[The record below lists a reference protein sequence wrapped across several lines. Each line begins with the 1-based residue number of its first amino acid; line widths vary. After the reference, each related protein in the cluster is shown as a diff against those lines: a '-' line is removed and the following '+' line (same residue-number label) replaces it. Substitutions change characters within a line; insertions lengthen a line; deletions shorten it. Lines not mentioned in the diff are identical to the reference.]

1 MAITTGGATGTPAAP
16 PAPATP
22 PAGPAATGSRESRRA
37 APGPRREAA
46 WRRRD
51 RRWGYVFVGPQLIGM
66 AVFVLLPFVASL
78 VLAFA
83 SWNGLTELEWVGF
96 DNFAAQLQDELL
108 LRSIVNTLL
117 IAIVTVPV
125 GLGIAVVIA
134 VALERLRTRTLYLI
148 LFFAP
153 VVTSTVAVAM
163 IWQQLFRADGVLSTA
178 IASVFGIAPPDWLND
193 PRLALLA
200 VCIVSIWSS
209 LGLNVIIFLAGLQNI
224 SPSVIE
230 AARID
235 GAGAWRLF
243 RSIRLPLLSPIVFF
257 SSIVAFISSLQTFDT
272 VFVLTADAGP
282 DNATR
287 TIVYHIYD
295 LGFGRF
301 EFGPSSA
308 ASVIL
313 LLLTLVI
320 TAVQFGAQKKFVHY
334 EDDAA

>member
-1 MAITTGGATGTPAAP
+1 M
-16 PAPATP
+16 
-22 PAGPAATGSRESRRA
+22 
-37 APGPRREAA
+37 
-46 WRRRD
+46 
-51 RRWGYVFVGPQLIGM
+51 FVGPQLLGM
-66 AVFVLLPFVASL
+66 TLFVVLPFAASM

-83 SWNGLTELEWVGF
+83 SWDGLGELTWVGF
-96 DNFAAQLQDELL
+96 ENFSAQLQDELL
-108 LRSIVNTLL
+108 LRSIVNTLI
-117 IAIVTVPV
+117 IAFVTVPI
-125 GLGIAVVIA
+125 GLGLAVVIA
-134 VALERLRTRTLYLI
+134 VALEKLKTRTLYLV

-163 IWQQLFRADGVLSTA
+163 IWQQMFRVDGVLSTA
-178 IASVFGIAPPDWLND
+178 ISNIFGIAPPDWLGD
-193 PRLALLA
+193 PKLALLA
-200 VCIVSIWSS
+200 VCIVTIWSS

-235 GAGAWRLF
+235 GAGAWRLLT
-243 RSIRLPLLSPIVFF
+243 SIRLPLLSPIVFF
-257 SSIVAFISSLQTFDT
+257 SSVVAFISSLQTFDT
-272 VFVLTADAGP
+272 VYVLVSNAGP

-295 LGFGRF
+295 LGFGKF
-301 EFGPSSA
+301 EIGPSSA

-313 LLLTLVI
+313 LVITLVI

>member
-1 MAITTGGATGTPAAP
+1 VTALTTGERMPQAQPAAS
-16 PAPATP
+16 A
-22 PAGPAATGSRESRRA
+22 
-37 APGPRREAA
+37 PRRPRKESA

-51 RRWGYVFVGPQLIGM
+51 RRWGYVFVGPQLLGM
-66 AVFVLLPFVASL
+66 TLFVVLPFAASM

-83 SWNGLTELEWVGF
+83 SWDGLGELTWVGF
-96 DNFAAQLQDELL
+96 ENFSAQLQDELL
-108 LRSIVNTLL
+108 LRSIVNTLI
-117 IAIVTVPV
+117 IAFVTVPI
-125 GLGIAVVIA
+125 GLGLAVVIA
-134 VALERLRTRTLYLI
+134 VALEKLKTRTLYLV

-163 IWQQLFRADGVLSTA
+163 IWQQMFRADGVLSTA
-178 IASVFGIAPPDWLND
+178 ISNIFGIAPPDWLGD
-193 PRLALLA
+193 PKLALLA
-200 VCIVSIWSS
+200 VCIVTIWSS

-235 GAGAWRLF
+235 GAGAWRLLT
-243 RSIRLPLLSPIVFF
+243 SIRLPLLSPIVFF
-257 SSIVAFISSLQTFDT
+257 SSVVAFISSLQTFDT
-272 VFVLTADAGP
+272 VYVLVSNAGP

-295 LGFGRF
+295 LGFGKF
-301 EFGPSSA
+301 EIGPSSA

-313 LLLTLVI
+313 LVITLVI

>member
-1 MAITTGGATGTPAAP
+1 MGRS
-16 PAPATP
+16 
-22 PAGPAATGSRESRRA
+22 AATLL
-37 APGPRREAA
+37 PGGLRKEAA

-51 RRWGYVFVGPQLIGM
+51 RSWGYVFVAPQVVGM

-78 VLAFA
+78 VLAFT
-83 SWNGLTELEWVGF
+83 SWDGLTELTWVGF
-96 DNFAAQLQDELL
+96 ENFTAQLQDELL

-117 IAIVTVPV
+117 IAVITVPL
-125 GLGIAVVIA
+125 GLGFAVIIA
-134 VALERLRTRTLYLI
+134 VALEKLKTRTLYLI

-163 IWQQLFRADGVLSTA
+163 IWQQMFRSDGVLSNA
-178 IASVFGIAPPDWLND
+178 ISKIFGITPPDWLGD
-193 PRLALLA
+193 PKLALIA

-209 LGLNVIIFLAGLQNI
+209 MGLNVIIFMAGLQNI

-235 GAGAWRLF
+235 GAGAFRLF
-243 RSIRLPLLSPIVFF
+243 MQIRLPLLSPIIFF

-272 VFVLTADAGP
+272 VFILTQDAGP

-308 ASVIL
+308 AAVIL
-313 LLLTLVI
+313 LVLTLVI
-320 TAVQFGAQKKFVHY
+320 TVIQFGAQKKFVHY
-334 EDDAA
+334 EDDPV

>member
-1 MAITTGGATGTPAAP
+1 MSQIEGAVAEAAAPLGTPPDSA
-16 PAPATP
+16 
-22 PAGPAATGSRESRRA
+22 RRA
-37 APGPRREAA
+37 ESK

-51 RRWGYVFVGPQLIGM
+51 RRWGYVFIGPQLIGM
-66 AVFVLLPFVASL
+66 SIFVVLPFMASM

-83 SWNGLTELEWVGF
+83 QWDGLTDLTWVGLA
-96 DNFAAQLQDELL
+96 NFTAQFQDPLL
-108 LRSIVNTLL
+108 LRSIVNTLV
-117 IAIVTVPV
+117 IAIITVPI
-125 GLGIAVVIA
+125 GLGLSIIVAI
-134 VALERLRTRTLYLI
+134 ALEKLKTRTLYLL

-163 IWQQLFRADGVLSTA
+163 IWQQMFRADGVLSET
-178 IASVFGIAPPDWLND
+178 IATVFGVTPPDWLGD
-193 PRLALLA
+193 PSLALIA
-200 VCIVSIWSS
+200 VCIVTIWASM
-209 LGLNVIIFLAGLQNI
+209 GLNVVIFLAGLQNI

-235 GAGAWRLF
+235 GAGAWRIF
-243 RSIRLPLLSPIVFF
+243 RSIRLPLLSPIIFF
-257 SSIVAFISSLQTFDT
+257 SSVVAFISSLQTFDT
-272 VFVLTADAGP
+272 VYILVANAGP

-313 LLLTLVI
+313 LALTLVI
-320 TAVQFGAQKKFVHY
+320 TAIQFGAQKKLVHY
-334 EDDAA
+334 EEDAA

>member
-1 MAITTGGATGTPAAP
+1 
-16 PAPATP
+16 
-22 PAGPAATGSRESRRA
+22 
-37 APGPRREAA
+37 
-46 WRRRD
+46 
-51 RRWGYVFVGPQLIGM
+51 
-66 AVFVLLPFVASL
+66 
-78 VLAFA
+78 
-83 SWNGLTELEWVGF
+83 
-96 DNFAAQLQDELL
+96 
-108 LRSIVNTLL
+108 
-117 IAIVTVPV
+117 
-125 GLGIAVVIA
+125 
-134 VALERLRTRTLYLI
+134 
-148 LFFAP
+148 
-153 VVTSTVAVAM
+153 TVAVAM

-178 IASVFGIAPPDWLND
+178 ISSVFGIAPPDWLND
-193 PRLALLA
+193 PSLALIA

-243 RSIRLPLLSPIVFF
+243 CSIRLPLLSPIVFF

-272 VFVLTADAGP
+272 VFVLTANAGP

-320 TAVQFGAQKKFVHY
+320 TAIQFGAQKKFVHY

>member
-1 MAITTGGATGTPAAP
+1 MTATTGVAASTVGAPGL
-16 PAPATP
+16 PAP
-22 PAGPAATGSRESRRA
+22 S
-37 APGPRREAA
+37 APGGLRQESA

-51 RRWGYVFVGPQLIGM
+51 RRWGYVFIGPQVVGM

-83 SWNGLTELEWVGF
+83 SWDGLTDLTWVGF
-96 DNFAAQLQDELL
+96 ENFTSQLQDELL

-117 IAIVTVPV
+117 IALITVPI
-125 GLGIAVVIA
+125 GLGLAVVIA
-134 VALERLRTRTLYLI
+134 VALEKLKTRTLYLV

-153 VVTSTVAVAM
+153 VVTSTIAVAM
-163 IWQQLFRADGVLSTA
+163 IWQQMFRADGVLSDT
-178 IASVFGIAPPDWLND
+178 ISKVFGIAPPDWLGD
-193 PRLALLA
+193 PSLALIA
-200 VCIVSIWSS
+200 VCIVTIWSA

-243 RSIRLPLLSPIVFF
+243 RSIRMPLLSPIIFF

-272 VFVLTADAGP
+272 VFILTADAGP
-282 DNATR
+282 DDATR

-301 EFGPSSA
+301 EFGPASA

-320 TAVQFGAQKKFVHY
+320 TAIQFGAQKKFVHY

>member
-1 MAITTGGATGTPAAP
+1 MTDLATGERMPQALPAASAP
-16 PAPATP
+16 P
-22 PAGPAATGSRESRRA
+22 
-37 APGPRREAA
+37 PGPRRESA

-51 RRWGYVFVGPQLIGM
+51 RRWGYVFVAPQLIGM
-66 AVFVLLPFVASL
+66 AVFVMLPFAASL

-83 SWNGLTELEWVGF
+83 SWDGLGELSWVGF
-96 DNFAAQLQDELL
+96 ENFTAQFQDELL
-108 LRSIVNTLL
+108 WRSIVNTLIIAL
-117 IAIVTVPV
+117 ITVPI
-125 GLGIAVVIA
+125 GLGLAVVIA
-134 VALERLRTRTLYLI
+134 VALEKLKTRTLYLI

-163 IWQQLFRADGVLSTA
+163 IWQQMFRVDGVLSTT
-178 IASVFGIAPPDWLND
+178 IATVFGVAPPDWLGD

-200 VCIVSIWSS
+200 VCIVTIWSS
-209 LGLNVIIFLAGLQNI
+209 VGLNVVIFLAGLQNI

-243 RSIRLPLLSPIVFF
+243 TSIRLPLLSPIVFF
-257 SSIVAFISSLQTFDT
+257 SSVVAFISSLQTFDT
-272 VFVLTADAGP
+272 VYVLVSNAGP

-295 LGFGRF
+295 LGFGKF
-301 EFGPSSA
+301 EIGPSSA
-308 ASVIL
+308 ASMIL

-320 TAVQFGAQKKFVHY
+320 TAIQFGAQKKFVHY

>member
-1 MAITTGGATGTPAAP
+1 MTTLTENGRMPQAEPAASAP
-16 PAPATP
+16 PLRP
-22 PAGPAATGSRESRRA
+22 
-37 APGPRREAA
+37 EAA

-51 RRWGYVFVGPQLIGM
+51 RRWGYVFVAPQLLGM
-66 AVFVLLPFVASL
+66 ALFVILPFGASL

-83 SWNGLTELEWVGF
+83 EWDGLSDLEWVGF
-96 DNFAAQLQDELL
+96 ANFAEQLTDPLL
-108 LRSIVNTLL
+108 GRAILNTLL
-117 IAIVTVPV
+117 IAVITVPI
-125 GLGIAVVIA
+125 GLTLAVIVA
-134 VALERLRTRTLYLI
+134 VALERLKTRTLYLI

-163 IWQQLFRADGVLSTA
+163 IWQQMFRADGLLSTT
-178 IASVFGIAPPDWLND
+178 IANVFGITPPDWLQD
-193 PRLALLA
+193 PKLALLA
-200 VCIVSIWSS
+200 VCIVTIWSS
-209 LGLNVIIFLAGLQNI
+209 MGLNVVIFLAGLQNI

-243 RSIRLPLLSPIVFF
+243 TGIRLPLLSPIVFF
-257 SSIVAFISSLQTFDT
+257 SSVIAFISSLQTFDT
-272 VFVLTADAGP
+272 VYVLVSGGGP

-287 TIVYHIYD
+287 TIVYHIFD

-313 LLLTLVI
+313 LVLTLVI
-320 TAVQFGAQKKFVHY
+320 TAIQFGAQKKFVHY
-334 EDDAA
+334 EDDPA

>member
-1 MAITTGGATGTPAAP
+1 MTALTTGERMPQAQPAAS
-16 PAPATP
+16 A
-22 PAGPAATGSRESRRA
+22 
-37 APGPRREAA
+37 PRRPRKESA

-51 RRWGYVFVGPQLIGM
+51 RRWGYVFVGPQLLGM
-66 AVFVLLPFVASL
+66 SLFVVLPFAASM

-83 SWNGLTELEWVGF
+83 SWDGLGELTWVGF
-96 DNFAAQLQDELL
+96 ENFSAQLQDELL
-108 LRSIVNTLL
+108 LRSIVNTLI
-117 IAIVTVPV
+117 IAFVTVPI
-125 GLGIAVVIA
+125 GLGLAVVIA
-134 VALERLRTRTLYLI
+134 VALEKLKTRTLYLV

-163 IWQQLFRADGVLSTA
+163 IWQQMFRADGVLSTA
-178 IASVFGIAPPDWLND
+178 ISNIFGIAPPDWLGD
-193 PRLALLA
+193 PKLALLA
-200 VCIVSIWSS
+200 VCIVTIWSS

-235 GAGAWRLF
+235 GAGAWRLLT
-243 RSIRLPLLSPIVFF
+243 SIRLPLLSPIVFF
-257 SSIVAFISSLQTFDT
+257 SSVVAFISSLQTFDT
-272 VFVLTADAGP
+272 VYVLVSNAGP

-295 LGFGRF
+295 LGFGKF
-301 EFGPSSA
+301 EIGPSSA

-313 LLLTLVI
+313 LVITLVI
-320 TAVQFGAQKKFVHY
+320 TAIQFGAQKKFVHY